1 MDIGTK
7 LKDARVSAGLTQEQV
22 AEELGVSRQTMSN
35 WENGK
40 TYPDIVSV
48 IKMSDLYSVS
58 LDHLLKDKAP
68 QSDYIDYLAESTD
81 TVKSKKYLSL
91 VILIS
96 TYLGI
101 WAISLIVFWFFTSGS
116 DAMAYSLM
124 FFWLLLPVS
133 TFTVSLLIAKN
144 GFFGKLRWL
153 SAPIFGLFHMLA
165 EYATFNLAN
174 MVAFSKFNLPRP
186 EYFLAGVVI
195 SAIGIGIGTAV
206 NKIKKHL

>member
-7 LKDARVSAGLTQEQV
+7 LKDARVLAGLTQEQV
-22 AEELGVSRQTMSN
+22 AEELDVSRQTMSN

-81 TVKSKKYLSL
+81 TVKRNIKLSQI
-91 VILIS
+91 ILIAVFV
-96 TYLGI
+96 GI
-101 WAISLIVFWFFTSGS
+101 WAIALIVFWFFTSGS
-116 DAMAYSLM
+116 DGMAYSLM
-124 FFWLLLPVS
+124 FLWLLLPVS

-144 GFFGKLRWL
+144 GFFGKLRCL
-153 SAPIFGLFHMLA
+153 SSPILGLFHMLA

-186 EYFLAGVVI
+186 EYFLAGAVI
-195 SAIGIGIGTAV
+195 SLLGLAVGTLV
-206 NKIKKHL
+206 CRKNKT

>member
-58 LDHLLKDKAP
+58 LDHLLKDQAP
-68 QSDYIDYLAESTD
+68 QSDYIGYLAESTD
-81 TVKSKKYLSL
+81 TVKSKIKLSQI
-91 VILIS
+91 ILIAV
-96 TYLGI
+96 YLGI

-116 DAMAYSLM
+116 DGMAYSLM
-124 FFWLLLPVS
+124 FLWLLLPVS

-144 GFFGKLRWL
+144 GFFGKMRWL

-186 EYFLAGVVI
+186 EYFLAGAVI
-195 SAIGIGIGTAV
+195 SAIGIAIGTFV
-206 NKIKKHL
+206 CRKNKS